1 MGKNK
6 TLEELEKNWKIR
18 GEKEKLEL
26 LLPHINFTLVKLI
39 DKMPDPSLTPI
50 MMKLIF
56 PLLSLDF
63 PNSSPTKLTLYS
75 LMQHIPIENAYNLP
89 QIVKTTG

>member
-1 MGKNK
+1 
-6 TLEELEKNWKIR
+6 
-18 GEKEKLEL
+18 
-26 LLPHINFTLVKLI
+26 
-39 DKMPDPSLTPI
+39 MPDPSLTPI

-89 QIVKTTG
+89 QIVKTTGWSWSADFKYAFTLLLTVNLLFLLIMH